1 MKLPIKS
8 AIFTLIL
15 SVSLGAAI
23 PVLAADKFPSRPI
36 KIVMPVPAGTGL
48 DVMIRVVGEKLQAE
62 LGQPILI
69 ENRPGGGGLL
79 AAQAVAT
86 APKDGYT
93 LLGGATSIFDI
104 LPAQNAA
111 LPVDVNHDLAQ
122 VGGLISAPMFIAVSP
137 KLGVSNLREFMQL
150 AKSKPKSIVIG
161 TNGAGTFPHF
171 TAMAIA
177 KQANLPVTVLPYTTG
192 GTPEAIKDIMGGRI
206 QAVVEGLGP
215 MRGAL
220 KSGDL
225 ILIGITAPARDPK
238 FKDVET
244 VAEEVPGFAAVGLVT
259 LVSPSGVPR
268 DVVDQLN
275 AALKNALQ
283 DTAVSKK
290 LTDMGL
296 TPRVMTPAQATA
308 QVANDEKYWWPIV
321 KAVSGQ

>member
-1 MKLPIKS
+1 MKRPGKLSLLSLALVTSLSAALP
-8 AIFTLIL
+8 A
-15 SVSLGAAI
+15 VAAS
-23 PVLAADKFPSRPI
+23 DFPSKPI

-79 AAQAVAT
+79 AAQAVAS

-104 LPAQNAA
+104 LPAQNDA
-111 LPVDVNHDLAQ
+111 LPVDVNHDLSQ

-137 KLGVSNLREFMQL
+137 KLGVSNLSEFMKL

-171 TAMAIA
+171 TAMAMA
-177 KQANLPVTVLPYTTG
+177 KQADMPVTVLPYTTG

-215 MRGAL
+215 LRGAL

-225 ILIGITAPARDPK
+225 VIIGVSAPSRDPR

-244 VAEEVPGFAAVGLVT
+244 VAEEVPGFVAVGLVT
-259 LVSPSGVPR
+259 LVSPAGVPG

-275 AALKNALQ
+275 VALGMALR
-283 DTAVSKK
+283 DVAVSKS

-296 TPRVMTPAQATA
+296 TPRVMTAAEATA
-308 QVANDEKYWWPIV
+308 QVASDEKYWWPIV
-321 KAVSGQ
+321 RAVSGK

>member
-1 MKLPIKS
+1 MKRPGKLSLLSLALVTSLSAALP
-8 AIFTLIL
+8 A
-15 SVSLGAAI
+15 VAAS
-23 PVLAADKFPSRPI
+23 DFPSKPI

-79 AAQAVAT
+79 AAQAVAS

-104 LPAQNAA
+104 LPAQNDA
-111 LPVDVNHDLAQ
+111 LPVDVNRDLSQ

-137 KLGVSNLREFMQL
+137 KLGVSNLSEFMKL

-171 TAMAIA
+171 TAMAMA
-177 KQANLPVTVLPYTTG
+177 KQADMPVTVLPYTTG

-215 MRGAL
+215 LRGAL

-225 ILIGITAPARDPK
+225 VIIGVSAPSRDPR

-244 VAEEVPGFAAVGLVT
+244 VAEEVPGFVAVGLVT
-259 LVSPSGVPR
+259 LVSPAGVPG

-275 AALKNALQ
+275 VALGMALR
-283 DTAVSKK
+283 DVAVSKS

-296 TPRVMTPAQATA
+296 TPRVMTAAEATA
-308 QVANDEKYWWPIV
+308 QVASDEKYWWPIV
-321 KAVSGQ
+321 RAVSGK

>member
-1 MKLPIKS
+1 
-8 AIFTLIL
+8 
-15 SVSLGAAI
+15 VAAS
-23 PVLAADKFPSRPI
+23 DFPSKPI

-79 AAQAVAT
+79 AAQAVAS

-104 LPAQNAA
+104 LPAQNDA
-111 LPVDVNHDLAQ
+111 LPVDVNRDLSQ

-137 KLGVSNLREFMQL
+137 KLGVSNLSEFMKL
-150 AKSKPKSIVIG
+150 AKSKPKGIVIG

-171 TAMAIA
+171 TAMAMA
-177 KQANLPVTVLPYTTG
+177 KQADMPVTVLPYTTG

-215 MRGAL
+215 LRGAL

-225 ILIGITAPARDPK
+225 VIIGVSAPSRDPR

-244 VAEEVPGFAAVGLVT
+244 VAEEVPGFVAVGLVT
-259 LVSPSGVPR
+259 LVSPAGVPG

-275 AALKNALQ
+275 VALGMALR
-283 DTAVSKK
+283 DVAVSKS

-296 TPRVMTPAQATA
+296 TPRVMTAAEATA
-308 QVANDEKYWWPIV
+308 QVASDEKYWWPIV
-321 KAVSGQ
+321 RAVSGK